1 MRHSGRTIGCRRPHP
16 TIDRAAPYVG
26 GGFLADKPRGVL
38 YEFARSPTPWKRR
51 TAIVST
57 YYFMRQGDFDDTFR
71 IAEVLVRDQHDLVQ
85 RAVGGWIREAGKQDP
100 RRLLRFLDSHA
111 GVMPRAMLRLAVEQ
125 LAPAVR
131 ARLLAKQANEA
142 APN

>member
-1 MRHSGRTIGCRRPHP
+1 M
-16 TIDRAAPYVG
+16 
-26 GGFLADKPRGVL
+26 
-38 YEFARSPTPWKRR
+38 
-51 TAIVST
+51 
-57 YYFMRQGDFDDTFR
+57 
-71 IAEVLVRDQHDLVQ
+71 AEVLVRDRHDLVK

-111 GVMPRAMLRLAVEQ
+111 GVMPRATLRLVVEK